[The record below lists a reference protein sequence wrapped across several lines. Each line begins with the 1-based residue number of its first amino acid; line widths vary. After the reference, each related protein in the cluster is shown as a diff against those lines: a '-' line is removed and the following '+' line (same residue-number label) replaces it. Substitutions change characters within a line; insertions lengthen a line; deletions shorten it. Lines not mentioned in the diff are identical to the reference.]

1 MQHYLFITTLNLKQ
15 KYELI
20 SGKKKYFIIA
30 AVIKNKKIN
39 TKMMMVI
46 GNKKQLHKFIKKKL
60 VYLTIYQTF
69 LSATEAE
76 HKKTT

>member
-1 MQHYLFITTLNLKQ
+1 
-15 KYELI
+15 
-20 SGKKKYFIIA
+20 
-30 AVIKNKKIN
+30 
-39 TKMMMVI
+39 MMMVI

-60 VYLTIYQTF
+60 TIYLTIYQTF